1 MGYTPNLN
9 DPSSPYYYGTDSTW
23 KPQGRKPQPPKSRPV
38 IELDFYGVPTVVK
51 PGATAQPPESS
62 GGSGNVVN
70 MGGKSYNMS
79 EPKQKAAYEK
89 SQQEELA
96 RQRARSPM
104 ADIRGG
110 DGQKPDGTGRFS
122 TRTSPTGVVQTGTQT
137 SLSPMTMDDANRLLT
152 GGYQVMNPF
161 ASNHLPA
168 SATDLYGTNGY
179 QAPKAEDIPQNMYAV
194 KPKTMGKNLDMDLG
208 PFDLGNAPEYP
219 VAGMQ
224 IQSEML
230 RGSPNIANGGAAET
244 AVVTESATSTPKTSI
259 PKRPRGERAG
269 EMWDRKYGRRTQST
283 STSETKGSG
292 IDYKR
297 RAAFLDAPNS
307 LQGLRRVEAQKGV
320 VYAGGQHNI
329 VNPNRGQ
336 DGENDFIKI
345 SKEDRDSY
353 MRGDQGAQDLKAKYV
368 DKITAANAGQDGNAL
383 VPTDVLQE
391 QDISFESPAPANPM
405 KTALENAP
413 TNLEAPPN
421 YFGETVKI
429 KSKDK
434 KYGF

>member
-1 MGYTPNLN
+1 M
-9 DPSSPYYYGTDSTW
+9 
-23 KPQGRKPQPPKSRPV
+23 
-38 IELDFYGVPTVVK
+38 
-51 PGATAQPPESS
+51 
-62 GGSGNVVN
+62 
-70 MGGKSYNMS
+70 
-79 EPKQKAAYEK
+79 AYF
-89 SQQEELA
+89 
-96 RQRARSPM
+96 
-104 ADIRGG
+104 G
-110 DGQKPDGTGRFS
+110 DGYKEQEQQLSAAASGRGQ
-122 TRTSPTGVVQTGTQT
+122 TRTNENGVVQTGTQT

-208 PFDLGNAPEYP
+208 PFDLSNAPEYP
-219 VAGMQ
+219 VAGME

-244 AVVTESATSTPKTSI
+244 AVATESATSTPKTNI

-269 EMWDRKYGRRTQST
+269 EMWDRKYGRMQQQSE
-283 STSETKGSG
+283 STESQAPG

-307 LQGLRRVEAQKGV
+307 LQGLRRVEAQKGIV
-320 VYAGGQHNI
+320 VAGGQYNM

-336 DGENDFIKI
+336 EGENDFIKI

-353 MRGDQGAQDLKAKYV
+353 MRGDQGAQDLKSKYV
-368 DKITAANAGQDGNAL
+368 DKITAANAGQD
-383 VPTDVLQE
+383 
-391 QDISFESPAPANPM
+391 
-405 KTALENAP
+405 
-413 TNLEAPPN
+413 
-421 YFGETVKI
+421 
-429 KSKDK
+429 
-434 KYGF
+434 

>member
-1 MGYTPNLN
+1 
-9 DPSSPYYYGTDSTW
+9 
-23 KPQGRKPQPPKSRPV
+23 
-38 IELDFYGVPTVVK
+38 
-51 PGATAQPPESS
+51 
-62 GGSGNVVN
+62 
-70 MGGKSYNMS
+70 
-79 EPKQKAAYEK
+79 
-89 SQQEELA
+89 
-96 RQRARSPM
+96 
-104 ADIRGG
+104 
-110 DGQKPDGTGRFS
+110 
-122 TRTSPTGVVQTGTQT
+122 
-137 SLSPMTMDDANRLLT
+137 
-152 GGYQVMNPF
+152 
-161 ASNHLPA
+161 
-168 SATDLYGTNGY
+168 
-179 QAPKAEDIPQNMYAV
+179 MYAV
-194 KPKTMGKNLDMDLG
+194 KPKTMGKTDMDLG

-219 VAGMQ
+219 VAGVK

-230 RGSPNIANGGAAET
+230 RGSPNIAQSGAAET
-244 AVVTESATSTPKTSI
+244 AVATESATSTPKTNI

-269 EMWDRKYGRRTQST
+269 EMWDRKYGRMQQQSE
-283 STSETKGSG
+283 STESQAPG

-307 LQGLRRVEAQKGV
+307 LQGLRRVEAQKGI
-320 VYAGGQHNI
+320 VYAGGQHNM

-353 MRGDQGAQDLKAKYV
+353 MQGDQGAQDLKAKYV

-429 KSKDK
+429 KSKE
-434 KYGF
+434 